1 MKLPISKRL
10 LCCAS
15 LVPDGARVADIGTD
29 HGYLGI
35 HLLLENRIPYVV
47 AGDLREKPLQKA
59 VENAQLYGVEDK
71 MEFVLSDGL
80 TNVDPEKI
88 DTVVMAGMGG
98 DLMGWILAACEW
110 IKDEKYTLILQPQT
124 DGQGLRRWLGQNHF
138 CIERETLVKDGG
150 FLYTVMRVRYGKPM
164 QLSPGQQF
172 ASPWLLCSGSE
183 LVPDYLQRL
192 SDSLQQTAAGIRR
205 ASCPDGEKL
214 RYYEQ
219 AAEEI
224 QEMMKNYVNCQTDT

>member
-15 LVPDGARVADIGTD
+15 MVPDGARVADIGTD

-35 HLLLENRIPYVV
+35 HLLMENRVPYVM
-47 AGDLREKPLQKA
+47 ACDLREKPLQKA
-59 VENAQLYGVEDK
+59 VENAELYGVKER

-80 TNVDPEKI
+80 ADVDAAKV

-98 DLMGWILAACEW
+98 DLMGWILVACGW
-110 IKDEKYTLILQPQT
+110 IRDERYTLVLQPQT
-124 DGQGLRRWLGQNHF
+124 DGQGLRRWLGENNF
-138 CIERETLVKDGG
+138 CIEKELPVRDGG
-150 FLYTVMRVRYGKPM
+150 FIYTVMRVKYGKPM

-172 ASPWLLCSGSE
+172 VSPWLLSSGSE
-183 LVPDYLQRL
+183 LVPEYLARL
-192 SDSLQQTAAGIRR
+192 SSTLEKTAAGIRR
-205 ASCPDGEKL
+205 GTSIDAEKL

-219 AAEEI
+219 AAKEI
-224 QEMMKNYVNCQTDT
+224 REMEKNYVNRKTDL